1 MNTSKSILTSLFFL
15 LLCPVFGQLKKDT
28 IINKVKYN
36 WVKYDLN
43 KNPYEI
49 GEDYTNGIKNGKWI
63 YRDQRGRITSILN
76 YINDTISGE
85 AIYFDYMNDP
95 TATQTSGL
103 MLKNNKVGIWVSKKK
118 QNRHNF
124 LRCWVTYGTLMYD
137 TNGKLIS
144 RSVLNKRGK
153 PIYDAYYDKKGEE
166 CFWRFYNKRGKLKK
180 ETNIYPYI
188 NVNI

>member
-15 LLCPVFGQLKKDT
+15 LLCPVFGQSKKDT

-49 GEDYTNGIKNGKWI
+49 GQDYTNGIKNGKWI
-63 YRDQRGRITSILN
+63 FRDHRGRITSILN

-124 LRCWVTYGTLMYD
+124 LSRWVTYGTLMYD

-144 RSVLNKRGK
+144 RTVLNKRGK
-153 PIYDAYYDKKGEE
+153 PVYDAFYDKKGEE
-166 CFWRFYNKRGKLKK
+166 CFWRFYNKRGKLKR

-188 NVNI
+188 TVQI